1 MAHILVIDDDEITR
15 TLLQQMLQ
23 IDGHTCELA
32 EDCGEARNHLKTQNY
47 ELILCDIKLPGESGL
62 DFVKSVSTEYKDTAT
77 IIVSGINDAEV
88 AKSALR
94 RGIYDYIM
102 KPVKINRLSISV
114 ANALRRRQLE
124 IANRA
129 YREDLERMIIERT
142 AKLQKV
148 LDGIVRT
155 IALTVESRDPY
166 TAGHQNR
173 VADLACAIA
182 REQGLAEEQI
192 EGIRMAGIMHDL
204 GKISVPAEVLSK
216 PSELTQNEFNL
227 IKEHPQVGYDILKEI
242 EFPWQIAE
250 IVLQHH
256 ERFDGSGYPQGLS
269 RDGILIEARIIAVAD
284 VVEAMASHRPYRPG
298 KGLKK
303 ALSEIANNKGI
314 SYDPDVVD
322 ACLNVF
328 NQKKFTIE

>member
-1 MAHILVIDDDEITR
+1 MANILVLDDDIMIR
-15 TLLQQMLQ
+15 TLLDQMLE
-23 IDGHTCELA
+23 IEGHSCDLA
-32 EDCGEARNHLKTQNY
+32 ENSEEARNHLKTKNY
-47 ELILCDIKLPGESGL
+47 ELLLCDIKLPGESGL
-62 DFVKSVSTEYKDTAT
+62 DFIKYVTADFKDTAT
-77 IIVSGINDAEV
+77 IIVSGINDTEV

-102 KPVKINRLSISV
+102 KPVTINRLSVSV

-124 IANRA
+124 IANRT
-129 YREDLERMIIERT
+129 YKEDLERMIVERT
-142 AKLQKV
+142 ANLQKT

-166 TAGHQNR
+166 TAGHQKR
-173 VADLACAIA
+173 VADLASVISKEC
-182 REQGLAEEQI
+182 GLSEEQI
-192 EGIRMAGIMHDL
+192 EGIRMAGTIHDL

-216 PSELTQNEFNL
+216 PSQLSENEFNL
-227 IKEHPQVGYDILKEI
+227 IKDHPQVGFDILKEI
-242 EFPWQIAE
+242 EFPWPIAE

-269 RDGILIEARIIAVAD
+269 GDEILIEARILAVAD

-303 ALSEIANNKGI
+303 ALAEIANHKGT
-314 SYDPDVVD
+314 SYDPDAVD

-328 NQKKFTIE
+328 NQKKFTIQ